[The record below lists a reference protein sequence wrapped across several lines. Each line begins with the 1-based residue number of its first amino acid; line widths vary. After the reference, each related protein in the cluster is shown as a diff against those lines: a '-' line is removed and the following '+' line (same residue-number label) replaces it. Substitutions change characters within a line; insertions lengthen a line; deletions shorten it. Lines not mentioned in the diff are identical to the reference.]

1 MQNPSLYPR
10 HAEKP
15 LVEALS
21 DWPALLIHGPRQCG
35 KTTLARQVG
44 DSMGYAYFSFDD
56 DVARAAAS
64 ADPAGFV
71 AGLPERVILDE
82 VQRVPTLFTAL
93 KQEIDRHRISGR
105 FLLTGSSQVLL
116 LPLLSDSL
124 AGRME
129 ILRLHPLSQIEIKRG
144 IPNFLD
150 ALFSGTF
157 RTSLISRLGDEL
169 VDRVASGGYPAALV
183 RPTARRRA
191 NWYRNYVETQL
202 QKDVRD
208 MSRISSLD
216 ALPRLLSAAASQTAR
231 LYNLSDLASP
241 FQLSRPTI
249 GHYMELLARLFLIDR
264 LPPWHNNRLSR
275 LVKTPKLHIG
285 DTGLGCALLGLSPGA
300 LAQDRALFGQLLET
314 FVFQEL
320 RRQSTCQD
328 QPLSFFHCR
337 DKDQVEVDI
346 VIERGA
352 ASIAGVEVKAAATVT
367 PSDFRGLKKLKKATD
382 DRFASGVVLYDGE
395 ITSSFGD
402 RMFAVPIRSLCDGP
416 AIPFH
421 S

>member
-216 ALPRLLSAAASQTAR
+216 ALPRLLSAAAIAQR
-231 LYNLSDLASP
+231 RRLSDRP
-241 FQLSRPTI
+241 FVQSFRFGVSFPTQPTHYRPLHRTI
-249 GHYMELLARLFLIDR
+249 GA
-264 LPPWHNNRLSR
+264 
-275 LVKTPKLHIG
+275 
-285 DTGLGCALLGLSPGA
+285 
-300 LAQDRALFGQLLET
+300 
-314 FVFQEL
+314 
-320 RRQSTCQD
+320 
-328 QPLSFFHCR
+328 PLSNR
-337 DKDQVEVDI
+337 PAPTVAQQSVEPL
-346 VIERGA
+346 G
-352 ASIAGVEVKAAATVT
+352 
-367 PSDFRGLKKLKKATD
+367 
-382 DRFASGVVLYDGE
+382 
-395 ITSSFGD
+395 
-402 RMFAVPIRSLCDGP
+402 
-416 AIPFH
+416 
-421 S
+421 